1 MVLDSLQACD
11 TFAGFARRASGPLW
25 AGLAAPLDPCSPRR
39 YTVLLADR
47 STGVVRRVTI
57 SLRAMLAVGAGL
69 LAVPVVL
76 GVGARASVDA
86 DVRRLQAAN
95 AALELENE
103 SFRAATGE
111 LTGQIASLQ
120 GVLSDLGE
128 KTKLDPAAIAAINK
142 LPAMVR
148 NRAMGGSPVGP
159 GDGQDPARD
168 GELAREHVRRAPHG
182 ARQPR
187 TAPARRSA
195 PTSRGSRRW
204 PTRPPPSGPRWAG
217 SPTASAAGRTRSP
230 GNSGSHEGLDISGDR
245 GDPVFAAAQGTV
257 QSAGWSGDFGNL
269 IVVTHEFGLVTRYAH
284 LSKILV
290 KPGDFVSRGQA
301 IGHVGSTGRS
311 TGPHLHY
318 EVWANGRPINPLSL
332 LTSQQR
338 R

>member
-1 MVLDSLQACD
+1 MLS
-11 TFAGFARRASGPLW
+11 
-25 AGLAAPLDPCSPRR
+25 RR

-86 DVRRLQAAN
+86 DVRRLQATN

-120 GVLSDLGE
+120 GVLSDLGD
-128 KTKLDPAAIAAINK
+128 KAKLDPASAAAINK
-142 LPAMVR
+142 LPTMVR
-148 NRAMGGSPVGP
+148 NRAMGGSPSGQEAAKTLLAMIGSPENTFGVLSTVLDTLERRLRVVGSDFSRVEALANATP
-159 GDGQDPARD
+159 SIWPAVGWLTD
-168 GELAREHVRRAPHG
+168 
-182 ARQPR
+182 
-187 TAPARRSA
+187 SF
-195 PTSRGSRRW
+195 GSRTN
-204 PTRPPPSGPRWAG
+204 PVTGQHA
-217 SPTASAAGRTRSP
+217 
-230 GNSGSHEGLDISGDR
+230 SHEGLDISGDR

-284 LSKILV
+284 LSKIVV

-301 IGHVGSTGRS
+301 IGQVGSTGRS

-332 LTSQQR
+332 LTIQQR